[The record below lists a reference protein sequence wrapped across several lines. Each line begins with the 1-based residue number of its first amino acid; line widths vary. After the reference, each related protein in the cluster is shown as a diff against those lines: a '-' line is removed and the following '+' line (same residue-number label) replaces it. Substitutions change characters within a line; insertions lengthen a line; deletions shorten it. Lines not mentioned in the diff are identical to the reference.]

1 MHPRDSSKN
10 ITDTQRQAALPVRQ
24 AAAAEMHKDAESV
37 RPASSS
43 AAGMEADR
51 NKHTATG
58 ERLSIVGG
66 TTVKLLSAKLRQ
78 LF

>member
-24 AAAAEMHKDAESV
+24 AAAAEMHKDAELV

-43 AAGMEADR
+43 ADIQQEW
-51 NKHTATG
+51 KQTG
-58 ERLSIVGG
+58 TNTLPQVN
-66 TTVKLLSAKLRQ
+66 T
-78 LF
+78 

>member
-24 AAAAEMHKDAESV
+24 AAAAEMHKDVESV

-43 AAGMEADR
+43 ADIQQEW
-51 NKHTATG
+51 KQTG
-58 ERLSIVGG
+58 TNTLPQVN
-66 TTVKLLSAKLRQ
+66 T
-78 LF
+78 

>member
-24 AAAAEMHKDAESV
+24 ADLPVRQAAAAEMHKDVESV

-43 AAGMEADR
+43 ADIQQEW
-51 NKHTATG
+51 KQTG
-58 ERLSIVGG
+58 TNTLPQVN
-66 TTVKLLSAKLRQ
+66 T
-78 LF
+78 